1 MKGLAVQEVQEPTKA
16 TETITKIVGSKY
28 YTHVLP
34 RLEDVY
40 RWLCEGMTEYS
51 IADELGICHNSLIE
65 YKKEYSEIIEV
76 YTRARTQRN
85 SLVMNSMFSKANGVK
100 EPINKV
106 KVLNNGDIIE
116 YTEETYIPPDVN
128 AADLYLRNNSD
139 DYKSAKADT
148 GGLTLIQNNIHLPQ
162 LQEQLKQIDDQLKL
176 LDAIETTYIEAE

>member
-40 RWLCEGMTEYS
+40 KWLCEGMTEYS
-51 IADELGICHNSLIE
+51 IADELGLSHGTLIE
-65 YKKEYSEIIEV
+65 YKKEYSEIIQV

-85 SLVMNSMFSKANGVK
+85 ALVMNSMFAKANGAK
-100 EPINKV
+100 EQVNKV
-106 KVLNNGDIIE
+106 KVLNTGAMVA
-116 YTEETYIPPDVN
+116 YTEEIYTPPDVN

-148 GGLTLIQNNIHLPQ
+148 GGITLIQNNYQLPQ
-162 LQEQLKQIDDQLKL
+162 LIEQMKQIDDKLKE
-176 LDAIETTYIEAE
+176 LDAIETTYTEVE